1 MASPVADY
9 KVIVRPNCS
18 LSPRGMM
25 YVVAIIATISLSIG
39 IAFSLIGAWLILPF
53 AGLEVLAVG
62 YVFYYIHCHSGDYES
77 ITIEGDTVLIEK
89 RNYKNTSRTEFN
101 RYWARVLLR
110 QLPCGDQTLW
120 LRSHGR
126 EVEFGRHFMSNEQR
140 LKLAEQL
147 KKRVGLIT

>member
-1 MASPVADY
+1 
-9 KVIVRPNCS
+9 
-18 LSPRGMM
+18 M

-62 YVFYYIHCHSGDYES
+62 YAFYYIHCHSGDYES

-89 RNYKNTSRTEFN
+89 RNYKSTSRTEFN

-110 QLPCGDQTLW
+110 QLPCGDHTLW

-126 EVEFGRHFMSNEQR
+126 EIEFGRHFMSNEQR